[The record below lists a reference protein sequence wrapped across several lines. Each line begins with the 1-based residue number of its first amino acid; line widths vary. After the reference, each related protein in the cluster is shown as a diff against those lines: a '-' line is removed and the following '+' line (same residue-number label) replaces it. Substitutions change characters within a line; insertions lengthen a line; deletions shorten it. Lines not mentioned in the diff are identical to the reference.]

1 MTQNQK
7 KLISITLRRANQQEG
22 RRTQSLDEETKK
34 HLGQMAGETLAQFES
49 IAETA
54 KSKLHDEWTLG
65 SDALA
70 NVNTMTS
77 GAATQ
82 SLNQISQANR
92 ESYLVLR
99 AEPAIARVVVAD
111 EEGEEKTYYICR
123 ATPVSGFSNLA
134 SYRAPVGRLASLA
147 IGSEFRL
154 PNGVVVEVLEQA
166 KLRPNVFADRWDSRD
181 TVVEAEHF
189 GPITIESLRALLT
202 KAAGEDATEDILSQ
216 LLAEEATKANIIDG
230 VRRSVITKMGLR
242 DQPVLDQ
249 YQDEIFRLPLDKRL
263 LILGPPGT
271 GKTTTLIRRLG
282 QKLDT
287 AFLEDGEQ
295 LLVKT
300 IASAQGIAHPNSW
313 LMFTPTELLKQYLKE
328 AFAREGVPASDLRIR
343 TWQDYRRELARNAF
357 GVLRTASG
365 GGTFVLKDELT
376 SLSKV
381 ALERPI
387 QWFDDFDTWQRKA
400 YVQELHEAAD
410 MLCEATTFS
419 DVTSLGERLQNIM
432 SQATDGALAT
442 MFGSLAVE
450 VTKVQALVSKL
461 KDSSDTKIQAAL
473 NLQLNRNR
481 SFLDELARLIDS
493 LQQTQ
498 ANDVDD
504 QDDPDADEEE
514 ETTTHRTGRA
524 AALNA
529 YMQAVRAQARA
540 LASKRTISKASRIG
554 KIIEW
559 LGDRGLTESDRAEV
573 GASLL
578 VQTNARRFVNPVK
591 RYLDGIPKRYR
602 AFRRERQTENTWYRH
617 EGFEARDIH
626 PLELDIVLLAI
637 LRAAGDLISRPNV
650 QRDIDNPAWFA
661 LKPILRHYRNQILV
675 DEAAD
680 FSPIQL
686 ACMAALAHP
695 RLRSFFACG
704 DFNQR
709 LTIWGARSA
718 DDLKWIFTDFDI
730 KEITV
735 SYRQSKQLND
745 LARAMIRVVGGTEQN
760 ASLPAHMDSTGV
772 APALLEHAFQEETI
786 VGWLADRIRE
796 IECFVGQL
804 PSIAIFVNTEDDVAP
819 VAEALNTA
827 LAEHNIQ
834 VIACREGQ
842 AVGQESNVRVFDIQ
856 HIKGLEF
863 EAVFFVGIDQLATLH
878 PALFD
883 KYLYVGTTRAATYLG
898 VTCQGSLPPAIESLR
913 THFCQNWQQGD

>member
-1 MTQNQK
+1 M
-7 KLISITLRRANQQEG
+7 
-22 RRTQSLDEETKK
+22 TQSLNDESKRHIE
-34 HLGQMAGETLAQFES
+34 QVAGEALAQLES
-49 IAETA
+49 IANA
-54 KSKLHDEWTLG
+54 SKSKLLDGRTLG

-70 NVNTMTS
+70 SINTMTS
-77 GAATQ
+77 SSAIQ
-82 SLNQISQANR
+82 RLDQISQANR
-92 ESYLVLR
+92 ESYRLLV
-99 AEPAIARVVVAD
+99 AEPAIARVVVVD

-123 ATPVSGFSNLA
+123 TTPVSGIPNLA

-147 IGSEFRL
+147 IGAEFTL
-154 PNGVVVEVLEQA
+154 PNGTVVEVLERAQ
-166 KLRPNVFADRWDSRD
+166 LRPSALADGWDSHD

-189 GPITIESLRALLT
+189 GPLTIESLRALLT
-202 KAAGEDATEDILSQ
+202 EVAGEEVTEDILGQ
-216 LLAEEATKANIIDG
+216 LLAEETVKANIIDG

-287 AFLEDGEQ
+287 AYLEEDEQ
-295 LLVKT
+295 RLVET
-300 IASAQGIAHPNSW
+300 VALAQGVAHSNSW

-357 GVLRTASG
+357 GVLRTAYG
-365 GGTFVLKDELT
+365 GGTFVLKESLP
-376 SLSKV
+376 SLSEA
-381 ALERPI
+381 ALDRSI
-387 QWFDDFDTWQRKA
+387 QWFDDFDTWQRIA
-400 YVQELHEAAD
+400 YVQELHEAAALLHD
-410 MLCEATTFS
+410 AKS
-419 DVTSLGERLQNIM
+419 PDVKSLGARLKDI
-432 SQATDGALAT
+432 LARAGDRT
-442 MFGSLAVE
+442 LASTFGSLAAE
-450 VTKVQALVSKL
+450 LPKVQAIVTSLKEASDSKI
-461 KDSSDTKIQAAL
+461 KAAL

-481 SFLDELARLIDS
+481 AFLDELARVIDS
-493 LQQTQ
+493 LQQAVET
-498 ANDVDD
+498 DE
-504 QDDPDADEEE
+504 QDDFDADEEE
-514 ETTTHRTGRA
+514 DTTTSRTGRA

-529 YMQAVRAQARA
+529 YMQAVRAQARSA
-540 LASKRTISKASRIG
+540 ASKRMLNKTSRNG

-559 LGDRGLTESDRAEV
+559 LADRGLAEADRADV

-591 RYLDGIPKRYR
+591 RYLDGIPKHYR
-602 AFRRERQTENTWYRH
+602 AFRRERQQTGNWYCRD
-617 EGFEARDIH
+617 GFEARDIH

-637 LRAAGDLISRPNV
+637 LRAAGDLISLPSV
-650 QRDIDNPAWFA
+650 QRDIDSPAWSS
-661 LKPILRHYRNQILV
+661 LKPILGHYRNQVLV
-675 DEAAD
+675 DEATD

-686 ACMAALAHP
+686 ACMAAQAHP
-695 RLRSFFACG
+695 QLRSFFACG

-709 LTIWGARSA
+709 LTTWGARSD
-718 DDLKWIFTDFDI
+718 DDLKWVFADFDI
-730 KEITV
+730 REITV

-745 LARAMIRVVGGTEQN
+745 LARAMILTVAGTEQ
-760 ASLPAHMDSTGV
+760 SVHLPANMDSSGV
-772 APALLEHAFQEETI
+772 APVLLEHAGETA
-786 VGWLADRIRE
+786 VVVSWLADRIRE
-796 IECFVGQL
+796 IERFVGQL
-804 PSIAIFVNTEDDVAP
+804 PSTAIFVNTENDVAP
-819 VAEALNTA
+819 VAEALNAA

-863 EAVFFVGIDQLATLH
+863 EAVFFIGIDQLAELH

-898 VTCQGSLPPAIESLR
+898 VTCGGTLPTVIESLR
-913 THFCQNWQQGD
+913 VHFRQDWQ

>member
-1 MTQNQK
+1 M
-7 KLISITLRRANQQEG
+7 
-22 RRTQSLDEETKK
+22 TQSLNEESRKHIEQFADE
-34 HLGQMAGETLAQFES
+34 ALAQLES

-54 KSKLHDEWTLG
+54 KGKLYDGRTPG

-70 NVNTMTS
+70 NINTMTS
-77 GAATQ
+77 SSAIQRLDKIGQ
-82 SLNQISQANR
+82 ENR
-92 ESYLVLR
+92 ESYQVLV
-99 AEPAIARVVVAD
+99 AEPAIARVVVVD

-123 ATPVSGFSNLA
+123 TTPVSGFPNLA

-147 IGSEFRL
+147 IGTEFTL
-154 PNGVVVEVLEQA
+154 PNGTVVEVLERAQ
-166 KLRPNVFADRWDSRD
+166 LRPNALAGGWDSHD
-181 TVVEAEHF
+181 TVVEAENF
-189 GPITIESLRALLT
+189 GPFTIESLRALLT
-202 KAAGEDATEDILSQ
+202 EVAGEEVTEDILGQ
-216 LLAEEATKANIIDG
+216 LLAEESVKANIIDG

-242 DQPVLDQ
+242 DQPILDQ
-249 YQDEIFRLPLDKRL
+249 YQDEIFRRPIDNRL

-287 AFLEDGEQ
+287 AYLDEGEQ
-295 LLVKT
+295 RLVET
-300 IASAQGIAHPNSW
+300 IASAQGIAHANNW

-328 AFAREGVPASDLRIR
+328 AFAREGVPASDQRIR
-343 TWQDYRRELARNAF
+343 TWQDYRRELARNVF
-357 GVLRTASG
+357 GVLRRASG
-365 GGTFVLKDELT
+365 GGTFVLKDGLT
-376 SLSKV
+376 SMTDA

-387 QWFDDFDTWQRKA
+387 QWFGDFDEWQRKA
-400 YVQELHEAAD
+400 YVQELHEAATLLHD
-410 MLCEATTFS
+410 AKTP
-419 DVTSLGERLQNIM
+419 DVLSLGARLQDIL
-432 SQATDGALAT
+432 SRAADGALAA
-442 MFGSLAVE
+442 MFGSLSVE
-450 VTKVQALVSKL
+450 IAKVQALVSSL
-461 KDSSDTKIQAAL
+461 KEGSDAKIKAAL
-473 NLQLNRNR
+473 NLQLKRNR
-481 SFLDELARLIDS
+481 AFLDELARMIDS
-493 LQQTQ
+493 LQQGQ
-498 ANDVDD
+498 ATEEDD

-514 ETTTHRTGRA
+514 DITASRTGRT

-540 LASKRTISKASRIG
+540 AASKRTVSKTSRNG

-559 LGDRGLTESDRAEV
+559 LGDRSLTEADRVEV

-578 VQTNARRFVNPVK
+578 VQASARRFVNPVK
-591 RYLDGIPKRYR
+591 RYLEGIPKRYR
-602 AFRRERQTENTWYRH
+602 AFRRERQPANTWYRH
-617 EGFEARDIH
+617 EGYEARDIH

-637 LRAAGDLISRPNV
+637 LRAAGDLLSRPNV
-650 QRDIDNPAWFA
+650 QRDIDSPAWSS
-661 LKPILRHYRNQILV
+661 LQPILGHYCNQILV
-675 DEAAD
+675 DEATD

-686 ACMAALAHP
+686 ASMAALTHP

-709 LTIWGARSA
+709 LTTWGARSA
-718 DDLKWIFTDFDI
+718 DDLKWVFADFDI

-745 LARAMIRVVGGTEQN
+745 LARAMIRAVGGTEQN
-760 ASLPAHMDSTGV
+760 ASLPAHMDSMGV
-772 APALLEHAFQEETI
+772 APALLEHATNAETI

-796 IECFVGQL
+796 IERFVGQL
-804 PSIAIFVNTEDDVAP
+804 PSTAIFVNTEDDVAP

-863 EAVFFVGIDQLATLH
+863 EAVFFVSIDQLATLH

-898 VTCQGSLPPAIESLR
+898 VICQGSLPSAIESLR
-913 THFCQNWQQGD
+913 PHFCQDWQQGD

>member
-1 MTQNQK
+1 M
-7 KLISITLRRANQQEG
+7 
-22 RRTQSLDEETKK
+22 TQSLNDESRK
-34 HLGQMAGETLAQFES
+34 HIEQVAGEALAQLES

-54 KSKLHDEWTLG
+54 KSKLHDGRTLG

-70 NVNTMTS
+70 SINTMTS
-77 GAATQ
+77 SSAIQ
-82 SLNQISQANR
+82 RLDQISQANR
-92 ESYLVLR
+92 ESYQVLV

-123 ATPVSGFSNLA
+123 TTPVSGFPNLA

-147 IGSEFRL
+147 IGAEFTL
-154 PNGVVVEVLEQA
+154 PNGTVVEVLERAQ
-166 KLRPNVFADRWDSRD
+166 LRPNALADGWDSRD

-189 GPITIESLRALLT
+189 GPFTIESLRALLT
-202 KAAGEDATEDILSQ
+202 EVAGEEVTEDILGQ
-216 LLAEEATKANIIDG
+216 LLAEETVKANIIDG

-242 DQPVLDQ
+242 DQPILDQ

-287 AFLEDGEQ
+287 AFLEEGEQ
-295 LLVKT
+295 RLVET
-300 IASAQGIAHPNSW
+300 VASAQGIAHANSW

-365 GGTFVLKDELT
+365 GGTFVLKDGLA
-376 SLSKV
+376 SLSET

-387 QWFDDFDTWQRKA
+387 QWFDDFDAWQRKA
-400 YVQELHEAAD
+400 YVQELHDAATQLHEAKSPEV
-410 MLCEATTFS
+410 LN
-419 DVTSLGERLQNIM
+419 LGARLQDIL
-432 SQATDGALAT
+432 SRAADGALAA

-450 VTKVQALVSKL
+450 IAKVQALVSSL
-461 KDSSDTKIQAAL
+461 KEGSDGKIKAAL

-481 SFLDELARLIDS
+481 AFLDELARVIDS
-493 LQQTQ
+493 LQQAQ
-498 ANDVDD
+498 ATDADD

-514 ETTTHRTGRA
+514 DATAPRTGRA

-540 LASKRTISKASRIG
+540 AASKRAVSKASRNG
-554 KIIEW
+554 RIIEW
-559 LGDRGLTESDRAEV
+559 LGDRGLTEADRAEV

-578 VQTNARRFVNPVK
+578 VQASARRFVNPVK
-591 RYLDGIPKRYR
+591 RYR
-602 AFRRERQTENTWYRH
+602 AFRRERQPANTWYRH

-637 LRAAGDLISRPNV
+637 LRAASDLISRPNV
-650 QRDIDNPAWFA
+650 QRDIDSPAWSS
-661 LKPILRHYRNQILV
+661 LQPILGHYRNQILV
-675 DEAAD
+675 DEATD

-686 ACMAALAHP
+686 ASMAALAHP

-709 LTIWGARSA
+709 LTTWGARSA
-718 DDLKWIFTDFDI
+718 ADLQWVFADFDI

-745 LARAMIRVVGGTEQN
+745 LARAMIRAVGGTEQD
-760 ASLPAHMDSTGV
+760 ASLPAHMDSVGV
-772 APALLEHAFQEETI
+772 APALLEHVTNAEAI

-796 IECFVGQL
+796 IERFVGQL
-804 PSIAIFVNTEDDVAP
+804 PSTAIFVNTENDVAP
-819 VAEALNTA
+819 VADALNAA

-898 VTCQGSLPPAIESLR
+898 VTCQGTLPSAIESLR
-913 THFCQNWQQGD
+913 THFCQDWQQGD

>member
-1 MTQNQK
+1 MEVSKASRQHIEHLAEEALTQ
-7 KLISITLRRANQQEG
+7 
-22 RRTQSLDEETKK
+22 
-34 HLGQMAGETLAQFES
+34 LGS
-49 IAETA
+49 IAAAA
-54 KSKLHDEWTLG
+54 KSKLHDGRALG
-65 SDALA
+65 SDVMASI
-70 NVNTMTS
+70 NTMTS
-77 GAATQ
+77 TTPQ
-82 SLNQISQANR
+82 RLDQINQANR
-92 ESYLVLR
+92 DSYAVLER
-99 AEPAIARVVVAD
+99 EPAIARVVVAD
-111 EEGEEKTYYICR
+111 EEGEERTYYICR
-123 ATPVSGFSNLA
+123 TTPITGFPNLA
-134 SYRAPVGRLASLA
+134 SYRAPVGRLASLSVGA
-147 IGSEFRL
+147 EFTL
-154 PNGVVVEVLEQA
+154 PNGDTVEVLERAQ
-166 KLRPNVFADRWDSRD
+166 LRPSALADGWDSRN

-189 GPITIESLRALLT
+189 GPLTIESLRALLT
-202 KAAGEDATEDILSQ
+202 EVVGKEVTEDLLGQ
-216 LLAEEATKANIIDG
+216 LLAEETVKANIIDG

-287 AFLEDGEQ
+287 AFLEEGEQ
-295 LLVKT
+295 RLVEIVAT
-300 IASAQGIAHPNSW
+300 AQGTAHANSW

-365 GGTFVLKDELT
+365 GGTFVLKDSLP
-376 SLSKV
+376 SLSEE

-387 QWFDDFDTWQRKA
+387 RWFDDFNTWQRNA
-400 YVQELHEAAD
+400 YVQELHEAAS
-410 MLCEATTFS
+410 MLREAK
-419 DVTSLGERLQNIM
+419 VPEVRSLGERLHGILT
-432 SQATDGALAT
+432 QASDGASAST
-442 MFGSLAVE
+442 FGSLAAE
-450 VTKVQALVSKL
+450 IPKVQALVNSL
-461 KDSSDTKIQAAL
+461 KEASDGKIKAAL
-473 NLQLNRNR
+473 NLQLSRNR
-481 SFLDELARLIDS
+481 AFLDELAHFIDG
-493 LQQTQ
+493 LQQVQTTD
-498 ANDVDD
+498 ADE
-504 QDDPDADEEE
+504 QDDLDADEEE
-514 ETTTHRTGRA
+514 DSATPRTGRA

-540 LASKRTISKASRIG
+540 VASKRAVSKSSRNG
-554 KIIEW
+554 RIIEW
-559 LGDRGLTESDRAEV
+559 LADRGLTEADRVEV

-602 AFRRERQTENTWYRH
+602 AFRRERQQAENWYRN

-637 LRAAGDLISRPNV
+637 LRAAGDLISRPNIL
-650 QRDIDNPAWFA
+650 RDIDSPAWSA
-661 LKPILRHYRNQILV
+661 LQPILGHYRNQVLV
-675 DEAAD
+675 DEATD

-709 LTIWGARSA
+709 LTTWGARSA
-718 DDLKWIFTDFDI
+718 DEMKWVFADFDI

-745 LARAMIRVVGGTEQN
+745 LARAMIRAVGGTEQN
-760 ASLPAHMDSTGV
+760 ASLPAHVDSGGV
-772 APALLEHAFQEETI
+772 APALLEHATDTAI
-786 VGWLADRIRE
+786 VVSWLADRIRE
-796 IECFVGQL
+796 IERFVGQL
-804 PSIAIFVNTEDDVAP
+804 PSTAIFVNAEDDVAP
-819 VAEALNTA
+819 VAEALNAA
-827 LAEHNIQ
+827 LSEHNIQ

-863 EAVFFVGIDQLATLH
+863 EAVFFVGIDQLAALH

-898 VTCQGSLPPAIESLR
+898 VTCDGALPPAIESLR
-913 THFCQNWQQGD
+913 AHFGQDWQAPGSQQAGTEQ

>member
-1 MTQNQK
+1 M
-7 KLISITLRRANQQEG
+7 
-22 RRTQSLDEETKK
+22 TQSLNEESRKHIEQFADE
-34 HLGQMAGETLAQFES
+34 ALAQLES

-54 KSKLHDEWTLG
+54 KGKLYDGRTPG

-70 NVNTMTS
+70 NINTMTS
-77 GAATQ
+77 SSAIQRLDKIGQ
-82 SLNQISQANR
+82 ENR
-92 ESYLVLR
+92 ESYQVLV
-99 AEPAIARVVVAD
+99 AEPAIARVVVVD

-123 ATPVSGFSNLA
+123 TTPVSGFPNLA

-147 IGSEFRL
+147 IGTEFTL
-154 PNGVVVEVLEQA
+154 PNGTVVEVLERAQ
-166 KLRPNVFADRWDSRD
+166 LRPNALAGGWDSRD

-189 GPITIESLRALLT
+189 GPFTIESLRALLT
-202 KAAGEDATEDILSQ
+202 AVAGEEVTEDILGQ
-216 LLAEEATKANIIDG
+216 LLAEESVKANIIDG

-242 DQPVLDQ
+242 DQPILDQ
-249 YQDEIFRLPLDKRL
+249 YQDEIFRRPIDNRL

-287 AFLEDGEQ
+287 AYLDEGEQ
-295 LLVKT
+295 RLVET
-300 IASAQGIAHPNSW
+300 IASAQGIAHANNW

-328 AFAREGVPASDLRIR
+328 AFAREGVPASDQRIR
-343 TWQDYRRELARNAF
+343 TWQDYRRELARNVF
-357 GVLRTASG
+357 GVLRRASG
-365 GGTFVLKDELT
+365 SGTFVLKDGLT
-376 SLSKV
+376 SMTDA
-381 ALERPI
+381 ALESPI
-387 QWFDDFDTWQRKA
+387 QWFDDFDEWQRKA
-400 YVQELHEAAD
+400 YVQELHEAATLLHD
-410 MLCEATTFS
+410 AKTP
-419 DVTSLGERLQNIM
+419 DVLSLGARLQDIL
-432 SQATDGALAT
+432 SRAADGALAA
-442 MFGSLAVE
+442 MFGSLSVE
-450 VTKVQALVSKL
+450 IAKVQALVSSL
-461 KDSSDTKIQAAL
+461 KEGSDAKIKAAL
-473 NLQLNRNR
+473 NLQLKRNR
-481 SFLDELARLIDS
+481 AFLDELARMIDS
-493 LQQTQ
+493 LQQGQ
-498 ANDVDD
+498 ATEEDD

-514 ETTTHRTGRA
+514 DITASRTGRT

-540 LASKRTISKASRIG
+540 AASKRTVSKASRNG

-559 LGDRGLTESDRAEV
+559 LGERSLTEADRVEV

-578 VQTNARRFVNPVK
+578 VQASARRFVNPVK
-591 RYLDGIPKRYR
+591 RYLEGIPKRYR
-602 AFRRERQTENTWYRH
+602 AFRRERQPANTWYRH

-637 LRAAGDLISRPNV
+637 LRAAGDLLSRPNV
-650 QRDIDNPAWFA
+650 QRDIDSPAWSS
-661 LKPILRHYRNQILV
+661 LQPILGHYCNQILV
-675 DEAAD
+675 DEATD

-686 ACMAALAHP
+686 ASMAALTHP

-709 LTIWGARSA
+709 LTTWGARSA
-718 DDLKWIFTDFDI
+718 DDLKWVFADFDI

-745 LARAMIRVVGGTEQN
+745 LARAMIRAVGGTEQN
-760 ASLPAHMDSTGV
+760 ASLPAHMDSMGV
-772 APALLEHAFQEETI
+772 APALLEHATNAETI

-796 IECFVGQL
+796 IERFVGQL
-804 PSIAIFVNTEDDVAP
+804 PSTAIFVNTEDDVAP

-863 EAVFFVGIDQLATLH
+863 EAVFFVSIDQLATLH

-898 VTCQGSLPPAIESLR
+898 VTCQGSLPSAIESLR
-913 THFCQNWQQGD
+913 PHFCQNWQQGD

>member
-1 MTQNQK
+1 M
-7 KLISITLRRANQQEG
+7 R
-22 RRTQSLDEETKK
+22 QSLNDESRK
-34 HLGQMAGETLAQFES
+34 HIEQVAGEALAQLES

-54 KSKLHDEWTLG
+54 KSKLHDGRTLG

-70 NVNTMTS
+70 SINTMTS
-77 GAATQ
+77 SSAIQ
-82 SLNQISQANR
+82 RLDQISQANR
-92 ESYLVLR
+92 ESYQIL
-99 AEPAIARVVVAD
+99 ATEPAIARVVVAD

-123 ATPVSGFSNLA
+123 TTPVSGFPNLA

-147 IGSEFRL
+147 IGAEFTL
-154 PNGVVVEVLEQA
+154 PNGTVVEVLERAQ
-166 KLRPNVFADRWDSRD
+166 LRPNALADGWDSRD

-189 GPITIESLRALLT
+189 GPFTIESLRALLT
-202 KAAGEDATEDILSQ
+202 EVAGEEVTEDILGQ
-216 LLAEEATKANIIDG
+216 LLAEETVKANIIDG

-242 DQPVLDQ
+242 DQPILDQ

-287 AFLEDGEQ
+287 AFLEESEQ
-295 LLVKT
+295 RLVET
-300 IASAQGIAHPNSW
+300 VASAQGIAHANSW

-365 GGTFVLKDELT
+365 GGTFVLKDGLA
-376 SLSKV
+376 SLSEA
-381 ALERPI
+381 ALDRPI
-387 QWFDDFDTWQRKA
+387 QWFDDFDAWQRKA
-400 YVQELHEAAD
+400 YVQELHDAATLLHDAKNPEVLSIGARLQDILSRAAD
-410 MLCEATTFS
+410 GT
-419 DVTSLGERLQNIM
+419 
-432 SQATDGALAT
+432 LAS

-450 VTKVQALVSKL
+450 IAKVQTLVTSL
-461 KDSSDTKIQAAL
+461 KEGSDAKIKDAL

-481 SFLDELARLIDS
+481 AFLDELARVIDS
-493 LQQTQ
+493 LQQAQ
-498 ANDVDD
+498 ATDADD

-514 ETTTHRTGRA
+514 DATAPRTGRA
-524 AALNA
+524 AALNV

-540 LASKRTISKASRIG
+540 AASKRSVSKASRNG

-559 LGDRGLTESDRAEV
+559 LGGDRGLTEADRAEV

-578 VQTNARRFVNPVK
+578 VQASARRFVNPVK
-591 RYLDGIPKRYR
+591 RYLDSIPKRYR
-602 AFRRERQTENTWYRH
+602 AFRRERQPANTWYRH
-617 EGFEARDIH
+617 EGFEVRDIH

-637 LRAAGDLISRPNV
+637 LRAAGDFINRPNV
-650 QRDIDNPAWFA
+650 QRDINSPAWSS
-661 LKPILRHYRNQILV
+661 LQPILGHYRNQILV
-675 DEAAD
+675 DEATD

-686 ACMAALAHP
+686 ASMAALAHP

-709 LTIWGARSA
+709 LTTWGARSA
-718 DDLKWIFTDFDI
+718 DDLKCVFADFDI

-735 SYRQSKQLND
+735 SYRQSKHLND
-745 LARAMIRVVGGTEQN
+745 LARAMIRAVGGTEQN
-760 ASLPAHMDSTGV
+760 ATLPAHMDSVGV
-772 APALLEHAFQEETI
+772 APALLEHATNVETI

-796 IECFVGQL
+796 IERFVGQL
-804 PSIAIFVNTEDDVAP
+804 PSTAIFVNTEDDVAP
-819 VAEALNTA
+819 VADALNAA

-898 VTCQGSLPPAIESLR
+898 VTCQRTLPSAIESLR
-913 THFCQNWQQGD
+913 THFFPDWQ

>member
-1 MTQNQK
+1 MELTTESRQHVEQV
-7 KLISITLRRANQQEG
+7 
-22 RRTQSLDEETKK
+22 
-34 HLGQMAGETLAQFES
+34 AGEALTQLKS
-49 IAETA
+49 IAAVA
-54 KSKLHDEWTLG
+54 KSKLHDRRTLG
-65 SDALA
+65 SEALA
-70 NVNTMTS
+70 SINTMTS
-77 GAATQ
+77 SSAIQ
-82 SLNQISQANR
+82 KLDQISQANR
-92 ESYLVLR
+92 ESYQVLA
-99 AEPAIARVVVAD
+99 AEPAIARVVVVD
-111 EEGEEKTYYICR
+111 EEGEERTYYICR
-123 ATPVSGFSNLA
+123 TSPVSGFPNLA

-147 IGSEFRL
+147 IGAEFTL
-154 PNGVVVEVLEQA
+154 PNGAVVEVLERAQ
-166 KLRPNVFADRWDSRD
+166 LRPTALADGWDSRD

-189 GPITIESLRALLT
+189 GPLTIESLRALLT
-202 KAAGEDATEDILSQ
+202 EVAGEEVTEDLLGQ
-216 LLAEEATKANIIDG
+216 LLAEETVKANIIDG

-287 AFLEDGEQ
+287 AFLEEGEQ
-295 LLVKT
+295 RLVEMVGT
-300 IASAQGIAHPNSW
+300 AQGVAHANSW

-357 GVLRTASG
+357 GVLRTATG
-365 GGTFVLKDELT
+365 GGSFVLKDGLP
-376 SLSKV
+376 SLSAE
-381 ALERPI
+381 ALDRPI
-387 QWFDDFDTWQRKA
+387 HWFDDFNTWQRNA
-400 YVQELHEAAD
+400 YAQELHGAARMLREAK
-410 MLCEATTFS
+410 TTE
-419 DVTSLGERLQNIM
+419 VQGLGERLQNILVK
-432 SQATDGALAT
+432 AGDGALAST
-442 MFGSLAVE
+442 FGSLAVE
-450 VTKVQALVSKL
+450 LPKVQALVTSL
-461 KDSSDTKIQAAL
+461 KESSDNKIKAAL

-481 SFLDELARLIDS
+481 AFLDELARFIDG
-493 LQQTQ
+493 LQQAQTP
-498 ANDVDD
+498 DTDE
-504 QDDPDADEEE
+504 QDDLDADDDEDA
-514 ETTTHRTGRA
+514 TAPRTGRA

-540 LASKRTISKASRIG
+540 AASKRAVSKSSRNG

-559 LGDRGLTESDRAEV
+559 LADCGLAEADRAEV

-591 RYLDGIPKRYR
+591 RYLEGIPKRYR
-602 AFRRERQTENTWYRH
+602 AFRRECQQSGNWYQS
-617 EGFEARDIH
+617 EGFEGRDIH

-637 LRAAGDLISRPNV
+637 LRAAGDLTSRPNI
-650 QRDIDNPAWFA
+650 QRDIDSPAWSS
-661 LKPILRHYRNQILV
+661 LQPILGHYRNQVLV
-675 DEAAD
+675 DEATD

-709 LTIWGARSA
+709 LTPWGARSA
-718 DDLKWIFTDFDI
+718 DDLKWVFADFDI

-735 SYRQSKQLND
+735 SYRQSRQLND
-745 LARAMIRVVGGTEQN
+745 LARAMIRAVGGTEQN
-760 ASLPAHMDSTGV
+760 ASLPAHMNSVGV
-772 APALLEHAFQEETI
+772 SPALLEHAAEAPI
-786 VGWLADRIRE
+786 VVSWLADRIRE
-796 IECFVGQL
+796 IERFVGQL
-804 PSIAIFVNTEDDVAP
+804 PSTAIFVNAEDDVAP
-819 VAEALNTA
+819 VAEALNAA

-863 EAVFFVGIDQLATLH
+863 EAVFFVGIDQLAALH

-898 VTCQGSLPPAIESLR
+898 VTCEGALPTAIESLR
-913 THFCQNWQQGD
+913 THFGQDWQAPGSQQAVTEQ

>member
-1 MTQNQK
+1 M
-7 KLISITLRRANQQEG
+7 
-22 RRTQSLDEETKK
+22 TQSLNEESRK
-34 HLGQMAGETLAQFES
+34 HIEQVAGEALAQLEG
-49 IAETA
+49 IAKTA
-54 KSKLHDEWTLG
+54 KSKLHDGRTLG

-70 NVNTMTS
+70 SINTMTS
-77 GAATQ
+77 SSTIQ
-82 SLNQISQANR
+82 RLDQISQANR
-92 ESYLVLR
+92 ESYQVL
-99 AEPAIARVVVAD
+99 ATEPAIARVVVAD

-123 ATPVSGFSNLA
+123 TTPVSGFPNLA

-147 IGSEFRL
+147 IGAEFTL
-154 PNGVVVEVLEQA
+154 PNGTVVEVLERAQ
-166 KLRPNVFADRWDSRD
+166 LRPNALADGWDSRY

-189 GPITIESLRALLT
+189 GPFTIESLRALLT
-202 KAAGEDATEDILSQ
+202 EAAGEEVTEDILGQ
-216 LLAEEATKANIIDG
+216 LLAEETVKANIIDG

-242 DQPVLDQ
+242 DQPILDQ

-287 AFLEDGEQ
+287 TFLEEGEQ
-295 LLVKT
+295 RLVET
-300 IASAQGIAHPNSW
+300 VATAQGIAHAHSW

-357 GVLRTASG
+357 GILRTASG
-365 GGTFVLKDELT
+365 GGTFVLKDGLA
-376 SLSKV
+376 SLSEA

-387 QWFDDFDTWQRKA
+387 QWFDDFDAWQRKA
-400 YVQELHEAAD
+400 YVQELHDAATQLHEAKTPDVLSLGARLQDILSRAAD
-410 MLCEATTFS
+410 GT
-419 DVTSLGERLQNIM
+419 
-432 SQATDGALAT
+432 LAA

-450 VTKVQALVSKL
+450 IAKVQALVSSL
-461 KDSSDTKIQAAL
+461 KEGSDGKIKAAL

-481 SFLDELARLIDS
+481 AFLDELARVIDS
-493 LQQTQ
+493 LQQAQ
-498 ANDVDD
+498 ATDADD
-504 QDDPDADEEE
+504 QDDPDADEEDA
-514 ETTTHRTGRA
+514 TAPRTGRA

-540 LASKRTISKASRIG
+540 AASKRSVSKASRNG

-559 LGDRGLTESDRAEV
+559 LGDCGLTEAERPEV

-578 VQTNARRFVNPVK
+578 VQASARRFVNPVK

-602 AFRRERQTENTWYRH
+602 AFRRERQSVNTWYQH
-617 EGFEARDIH
+617 EGFEARDIN

-637 LRAAGDLISRPNV
+637 LRAASDLISRPNV
-650 QRDIDNPAWFA
+650 LRDIDSPGWSS
-661 LKPILRHYRNQILV
+661 LQPILGHYRHQILV
-675 DEAAD
+675 DEATD

-686 ACMAALAHP
+686 ASMAALAHP

-709 LTIWGARSA
+709 LTTWGARSA
-718 DDLKWIFTDFDI
+718 DDLKWVFSDFDI

-745 LARAMIRVVGGTEQN
+745 LARAMIRAVGGTEQN
-760 ASLPAHMDSTGV
+760 ASLPAHMDSVGV
-772 APALLEHAFQEETI
+772 APALLEHATSTEAT
-786 VGWLADRIRE
+786 VAWLADRIRE
-796 IECFVGQL
+796 IERFVGQL
-804 PSIAIFVNTEDDVAP
+804 PSTAIFVNAEDDVAP

-856 HIKGLEF
+856 YIKGLEF
-863 EAVFFVGIDQLATLH
+863 EAVFFVSIDQLATLH

-883 KYLYVGTTRAATYLG
+883 KYLYVGSTRAATYLG
-898 VTCQGSLPPAIESLR
+898 VTCQGTLPSAIESLR
-913 THFCQNWQQGD
+913 PQFCHDWQQRD

>member
-1 MTQNQK
+1 MELTTESRQR
-7 KLISITLRRANQQEG
+7 IE
-22 RRTQSLDEETKK
+22 
-34 HLGQMAGETLAQFES
+34 HVAGEALTRLES
-49 IAETA
+49 IATAA
-54 KSKLHDEWTLG
+54 KSKLHDGRMLG

-70 NVNTMTS
+70 SINTMTS
-77 GAATQ
+77 SSAIQ
-82 SLNQISQANR
+82 RLDQISQANR
-92 ESYLVLR
+92 ESYQVLA
-99 AEPAIARVVVAD
+99 AEPAIARVVVVD
-111 EEGEEKTYYICR
+111 EEGEERIYYICR
-123 ATPVSGFSNLA
+123 TSPVSGFPNLA

-147 IGSEFRL
+147 IGAEFTL
-154 PNGVVVEVLEQA
+154 PNGTVVEVLERAQ
-166 KLRPNVFADRWDSRD
+166 LRPAALADGWDSRD

-189 GPITIESLRALLT
+189 GPLTIESLWALLT
-202 KAAGEDATEDILSQ
+202 EIASEEVTEDLLGQ
-216 LLAEEATKANIIDG
+216 LLAEETVKANIIDG

-287 AFLEDGEQ
+287 AFLEEGEQ
-295 LLVKT
+295 HLVEMVG
-300 IASAQGIAHPNSW
+300 AAQGVAHANSW

-365 GGTFVLKDELT
+365 SGTFVLKDGLP
-376 SLSKV
+376 SLSAE
-381 ALERPI
+381 ALDRPI
-387 QWFDDFDTWQRKA
+387 QWFDDFDTWQRNT
-400 YVQELHEAAD
+400 YVKELHEAAA
-410 MLCEATTFS
+410 LLREARAPEVQS
-419 DVTSLGERLQNIM
+419 QGARLQDILARAAD
-432 SQATDGALAT
+432 SALAST
-442 MFGSLAVE
+442 FGSLAAE
-450 VTKVQALVSKL
+450 LPKVQVLVITL
-461 KDSSDTKIQAAL
+461 KEASDGKIKAAL

-481 SFLDELARLIDS
+481 AFLDELARFIDG
-493 LQQTQ
+493 LQQAQIT
-498 ANDVDD
+498 DTDE
-504 QDDPDADEEE
+504 QDELDADEEDDA
-514 ETTTHRTGRA
+514 TAPRTGRA

-540 LASKRTISKASRIG
+540 AASKRTLSKTSRNG

-559 LGDRGLTESDRAEV
+559 LGDRALTEAERAGV

-578 VQTNARRFVNPVK
+578 VQTSARRFVNPVK
-591 RYLDGIPKRYR
+591 RYLDGSPKRYR
-602 AFRRERQTENTWYRH
+602 AFRRERQQTGSWYRN
-617 EGFEARDIH
+617 EGFEPRDIH

-637 LRAAGDLISRPNV
+637 LRAAGDLISKPNI
-650 QRDIDNPAWFA
+650 QRDIDSSAWSS
-661 LKPILRHYRNQILV
+661 LQPILGYYRNQILV
-675 DEAAD
+675 DEATD

-709 LTIWGARSA
+709 LTTWGARSA
-718 DDLKWIFTDFDI
+718 DDLKWVFADFDI

-745 LARAMIRVVGGTEQN
+745 LARAMIRAVGGTEQN
-760 ASLPAHMDSTGV
+760 VSLPAHVDSAGV
-772 APALLEHAFQEETI
+772 APALLEHAADLP
-786 VGWLADRIRE
+786 VVVNWLADRIRE
-796 IECFVGQL
+796 IERFVGQL
-804 PSIAIFVNTEDDVAP
+804 PSTAIFVNTENEVAP
-819 VAEALNTA
+819 VAEALNAA

-863 EAVFFVGIDQLATLH
+863 EAVFFIGIDQLAALH

-898 VTCQGSLPPAIESLR
+898 LTCEGALPPAIEGLRSLFGR
-913 THFCQNWQQGD
+913 HWQAPGADHAGTDQ

>member
-1 MTQNQK
+1 MELTTESRQH
-7 KLISITLRRANQQEG
+7 IE
-22 RRTQSLDEETKK
+22 
-34 HLGQMAGETLAQFES
+34 HVAGEALTQIDS
-49 IAETA
+49 IAAAA
-54 KSKLHDEWTLG
+54 KSKLHDGRTLS

-70 NVNTMTS
+70 SINTMTS
-77 GAATQ
+77 SSAIQ
-82 SLNQISQANR
+82 KLDQISQANR
-92 ESYLVLR
+92 ESYQVLA
-99 AEPAIARVVVAD
+99 AEPAIARVVVVD
-111 EEGEEKTYYICR
+111 EEGEERTYYICR
-123 ATPVSGFSNLA
+123 TTPVSGFPNLA

-147 IGSEFRL
+147 IGAEFTL
-154 PNGVVVEVLEQA
+154 PNGTVVEVLERAQ
-166 KLRPNVFADRWDSRD
+166 LRPAAMADGWDSRD

-189 GPITIESLRALLT
+189 GPLTIESLRALLT
-202 KAAGEDATEDILSQ
+202 EVAGAEVTEDILGQ
-216 LLAEEATKANIIDG
+216 LLAEETVTANIVDG

-287 AFLEDGEQ
+287 AFLEESEQ
-295 LLVKT
+295 RLVET
-300 IASAQGIAHPNSW
+300 VSEAQGIAHVNSW

-365 GGTFVLKDELT
+365 GGTFVLKDSLP
-376 SLSKV
+376 SLSEA
-381 ALERPI
+381 ALDRPI
-387 QWFDDFDTWQRKA
+387 QWFDDFDAWQRNA
-400 YVQELHEAAD
+400 YVQELHEAAALLHD
-410 MLCEATTFS
+410 AKSPE
-419 DVTSLGERLQNIM
+419 VESLGARLQDILVR
-432 SQATDGALAT
+432 AGDGALAAT
-442 MFGSLAVE
+442 FGSLAAE
-450 VTKVQALVSKL
+450 LPKVQALVASL
-461 KDSSDTKIQAAL
+461 KDASDGKIKAAL
-473 NLQLNRNR
+473 NLQLNRNLAL
-481 SFLDELARLIDS
+481 LDELARFIDG
-493 LQQTQ
+493 LQQAQTTD
-498 ANDVDD
+498 ADE
-504 QDDPDADEEE
+504 QDELDADEEE
-514 ETTTHRTGRA
+514 DTTAPRTGRA
-524 AALNA
+524 AALTA
-529 YMQAVRAQARA
+529 YMQAVRAQARSA
-540 LASKRTISKASRIG
+540 ASKRAVSKTSRNG

-559 LGDRGLTESDRAEV
+559 LADRGLTETDRAEV

-602 AFRRERQTENTWYRH
+602 AFRRERQQAGSWYRN

-650 QRDIDNPAWFA
+650 QRDIDSPAWSA
-661 LKPILRHYRNQILV
+661 LQPILGHYRNQVLV
-675 DEAAD
+675 DEATD

-709 LTIWGARSA
+709 LTTWGARSA
-718 DDLKWIFTDFDI
+718 DEMKWVFADFDI

-745 LARAMIRVVGGTEQN
+745 LARAMIRAVGGTEQN
-760 ASLPAHMDSTGV
+760 VSLPAHVDSGGV
-772 APALLEHAFQEETI
+772 APALLEHATDTAI
-786 VGWLADRIRE
+786 VVSWLADRIRE
-796 IECFVGQL
+796 IERFVGQL
-804 PSIAIFVNTEDDVAP
+804 PSTAIFVNAEDDVAP
-819 VAEALNTA
+819 VAEALNEA
-827 LAEHNIQ
+827 LSEHNIQ

-863 EAVFFVGIDQLATLH
+863 EAVFFVGIDQLAALH

-898 VTCQGSLPPAIESLR
+898 VTCDGALPPAIESLR
-913 THFCQNWQQGD
+913 AHFGQDWQAPGSLQAGTEQ

>member
-1 MTQNQK
+1 
-7 KLISITLRRANQQEG
+7 L
-22 RRTQSLDEETKK
+22 
-34 HLGQMAGETLAQFES
+34 LA
-49 IAETA
+49 
-54 KSKLHDEWTLG
+54 DG
-65 SDALA
+65 
-70 NVNTMTS
+70 
-77 GAATQ
+77 
-82 SLNQISQANR
+82 
-92 ESYLVLR
+92 
-99 AEPAIARVVVAD
+99 
-111 EEGEEKTYYICR
+111 
-123 ATPVSGFSNLA
+123 
-134 SYRAPVGRLASLA
+134 
-147 IGSEFRL
+147 
-154 PNGVVVEVLEQA
+154 
-166 KLRPNVFADRWDSRD
+166 WDSRD
-181 TVVEAEHF
+181 TVIEAENF
-189 GPITIESLRALLT
+189 GPFTIESLRALLT
-202 KAAGEDATEDILSQ
+202 QVVGEDVTEDILGQ
-216 LLAEEATKANIIDG
+216 LLAEENVKANIIDG

-242 DQPVLDQ
+242 DQPILDQ

-287 AFLEDGEQ
+287 AFLEEGEQ
-295 LLVKT
+295 RLVET
-300 IASAQGIAHPNSW
+300 VASVQGIAHANSW

-365 GGTFVLKDELT
+365 GGTFVLKDGLA
-376 SLSKV
+376 SLSET

-387 QWFDDFDTWQRKA
+387 QWFDDFDAWQRKA
-400 YVQELHEAAD
+400 YVQELHDAATQLHEAKSPEV
-410 MLCEATTFS
+410 LN
-419 DVTSLGERLQNIM
+419 LGARLQDIL
-432 SQATDGALAT
+432 SRAVDGALAA
-442 MFGSLAVE
+442 MFSSLAVE
-450 VTKVQALVSKL
+450 IAKVQALVSSL
-461 KDSSDTKIQAAL
+461 KEGSDGKIKAAL

-481 SFLDELARLIDS
+481 AFLDELARVIDS
-493 LQQTQ
+493 LQQAQ
-498 ANDVDD
+498 ATDTDD

-514 ETTTHRTGRA
+514 DATAPRTGRA

-540 LASKRTISKASRIG
+540 AASKRTVSKASRNG

-559 LGDRGLTESDRAEV
+559 LGDRGLTEADRAEV

-578 VQTNARRFVNPVK
+578 VQASARRFVNPVK

-602 AFRRERQTENTWYRH
+602 AFRRERQPASTWYRH

-650 QRDIDNPAWFA
+650 QRDIDSPAWSS
-661 LKPILRHYRNQILV
+661 LQTILGHYRNQILV
-675 DEAAD
+675 DEATD

-686 ACMAALAHP
+686 ASMAALAHP

-709 LTIWGARSA
+709 LTTWGARSA
-718 DDLKWIFTDFDI
+718 DDLKWVFADFDI

-745 LARAMIRVVGGTEQN
+745 LARAMIRAVGGTEQD
-760 ASLPAHMDSTGV
+760 ASLPAHMDSVGV
-772 APALLEHAFQEETI
+772 APALLEHATNAESI
-786 VGWLADRIRE
+786 VSWLADRIRE
-796 IECFVGQL
+796 IERFVGQL
-804 PSIAIFVNTEDDVAP
+804 PSTAIFVNTEDDVAP
-819 VAEALNTA
+819 VANALNVA

-898 VTCQGSLPPAIESLR
+898 VTCQGTLPSAIESLR
-913 THFCQNWQQGD
+913 THFCQDWQQDD

>member
-1 MTQNQK
+1 MEVAKESRQHIEHLAEEALTQ
-7 KLISITLRRANQQEG
+7 
-22 RRTQSLDEETKK
+22 
-34 HLGQMAGETLAQFES
+34 LGS
-49 IAETA
+49 IAAAA
-54 KSKLHDEWTLG
+54 KSKLHDGRALG
-65 SDALA
+65 SDVMASI
-70 NVNTMTS
+70 NTMTS
-77 GAATQ
+77 GATVQ
-82 SLNQISQANR
+82 RLDQINQANR
-92 ESYLVLR
+92 DSYAVLEK
-99 AEPAIARVVVAD
+99 EPAIARVVVAD
-111 EEGEEKTYYICR
+111 EEGEERTYYICR
-123 ATPVSGFSNLA
+123 TTPITGFPNLA
-134 SYRAPVGRLASLA
+134 SYRAPVGRLASLSV
-147 IGSEFRL
+147 GTEFTL
-154 PNGVVVEVLEQA
+154 PNGDTVEVLERAQ
-166 KLRPNVFADRWDSRD
+166 LRPSALADGWDSRN

-189 GPITIESLRALLT
+189 GPLTIESLRALLT
-202 KAAGEDATEDILSQ
+202 EVVGEEVTEDLLGQ
-216 LLAEEATKANIIDG
+216 LLAEETVKANIIDG
-230 VRRSVITKMGLR
+230 VRRNVITKMGLR

-282 QKLDT
+282 QKLDI
-287 AFLEDGEQ
+287 AFLEEGEQ
-295 LLVKT
+295 RLVEMVAT
-300 IASAQGIAHPNSW
+300 AQGTVHANSW

-328 AFAREGVPASDLRIR
+328 AFAREDVPASDQRIK

-365 GGTFVLKDELT
+365 GGSYVLKDGLP
-376 SLSKV
+376 SLSEE

-387 QWFDDFDTWQRKA
+387 QWFDDFNTWQRNA
-400 YVQELHEAAD
+400 YVQELHEAAS
-410 MLCEATTFS
+410 MLREAKAPE
-419 DVTSLGERLQNIM
+419 VQSLGERLHGILT
-432 SQATDGALAT
+432 QASDGASAST
-442 MFGSLAVE
+442 FGSLAAE
-450 VTKVQALVSKL
+450 IPKVQALVNSL
-461 KDSSDTKIQAAL
+461 KEASDGKIKAAL

-481 SFLDELARLIDS
+481 AFLDELARFIDG
-493 LQQTQ
+493 LQQVQTTD
-498 ANDVDD
+498 ADE
-504 QDDPDADEEE
+504 QDDLDADEEE
-514 ETTTHRTGRA
+514 DSTTPRTGRA

-540 LASKRTISKASRIG
+540 AASKRAVSKTSRNG

-559 LGDRGLTESDRAEV
+559 LADRGLTETDRGGV

-578 VQTNARRFVNPVK
+578 VQTSARRFVNPVK

-602 AFRRERQTENTWYRH
+602 AFRRERQQTGNWYRK
-617 EGFEARDIH
+617 EGFDARDIH

-650 QRDIDNPAWFA
+650 QRDIDSPAWSA
-661 LKPILRHYRNQILV
+661 LQPILGHYRNQVLV
-675 DEAAD
+675 DEATD

-709 LTIWGARSA
+709 LTTWGARSA
-718 DDLKWIFTDFDI
+718 DEMKWVFADFDI

-745 LARAMIRVVGGTEQN
+745 LARAMIRAVGGTEQN
-760 ASLPAHMDSTGV
+760 ASLPAHVDSGGV
-772 APALLEHAFQEETI
+772 APALLEHATDTAI
-786 VGWLADRIRE
+786 VVSWLADRIRE
-796 IECFVGQL
+796 IERFVGQL
-804 PSIAIFVNTEDDVAP
+804 PSTAIFVNAEDDVAP
-819 VAEALNTA
+819 VAEALNAA
-827 LAEHNIQ
+827 LSEHNIQ

-863 EAVFFVGIDQLATLH
+863 EAVFFVGIDQLAALH

-898 VTCQGSLPPAIESLR
+898 VTCDGVLPPAIESLR
-913 THFCQNWQQGD
+913 AHFGQDWQAPGSQQAGTEQ

>member
-1 MTQNQK
+1 M
-7 KLISITLRRANQQEG
+7 
-22 RRTQSLDEETKK
+22 TQSLNDESKRHIE
-34 HLGQMAGETLAQFES
+34 QVAGEALAQLES
-49 IAETA
+49 IAEA
-54 KSKLHDEWTLG
+54 SKSKLLDGRTLG

-70 NVNTMTS
+70 SINTMTS
-77 GAATQ
+77 SSAIQ
-82 SLNQISQANR
+82 RLDQISQANR
-92 ESYLVLR
+92 ESYRVLV
-99 AEPAIARVVVAD
+99 AEPAIARVVVVD

-123 ATPVSGFSNLA
+123 TTPVSGFPNLA

-147 IGSEFRL
+147 IGAEFTL
-154 PNGVVVEVLEQA
+154 PNGTVVEVLERAQ
-166 KLRPNVFADRWDSRD
+166 LRPSALADGWDSRD

-189 GPITIESLRALLT
+189 GPLTIESLRALLT
-202 KAAGEDATEDILSQ
+202 EVAGEEVTEDILGQ
-216 LLAEEATKANIIDG
+216 LLAEETVKANIIDG

-295 LLVKT
+295 RLAETV
-300 IASAQGIAHPNSW
+300 AAAQGVAHSNSW

-365 GGTFVLKDELT
+365 GGTFVLKESLP
-376 SLSKV
+376 SLSEA
-381 ALERPI
+381 ALDRPI
-387 QWFDDFDTWQRKA
+387 QWFDDFDAWQRSA
-400 YVQELHEAAD
+400 YVQELHEAAALLHD
-410 MLCEATTFS
+410 AKTPDVKSLGARLQDILARAGYSTLATT
-419 DVTSLGERLQNIM
+419 
-432 SQATDGALAT
+432 
-442 MFGSLAVE
+442 FGSLAAE
-450 VTKVQALVSKL
+450 LPKVQALVTSL
-461 KDSSDTKIQAAL
+461 KEASDGKIKAAL

-481 SFLDELARLIDS
+481 AFLDELARVIDS
-493 LQQTQ
+493 LQQAQ
-498 ANDVDD
+498 ATETDE
-504 QDDPDADEEE
+504 QDDFDADEEE
-514 ETTTHRTGRA
+514 DTTTSRTGRA

-529 YMQAVRAQARA
+529 YMQAVRAQARSA
-540 LASKRTISKASRIG
+540 ASKRMLNKTSRNG

-559 LGDRGLTESDRAEV
+559 LADRGLAETDRADV

-578 VQTNARRFVNPVK
+578 VQTNARRFVSPVK
-591 RYLDGIPKRYR
+591 RYLDGIPKHYR
-602 AFRRERQTENTWYRH
+602 AFRRERQETGNWYRS

-637 LRAAGDLISRPNV
+637 LRAAGDLISRPSV
-650 QRDIDNPAWFA
+650 LRDIDSPAWSS
-661 LKPILRHYRNQILV
+661 LQPILGHYRNQVLV
-675 DEAAD
+675 DEATD

-695 RLRSFFACG
+695 QLRSFFACG

-709 LTIWGARSA
+709 LTTWGARSA
-718 DDLKWIFTDFDI
+718 DDLKWVFADFVI

-745 LARAMIRVVGGTEQN
+745 LARAMIHAVAGTEQN
-760 ASLPAHMDSTGV
+760 VSLPANMDSSGV
-772 APALLEHAFQEETI
+772 APVLLEHAGETVVV

-796 IECFVGQL
+796 IERFVGQL
-804 PSIAIFVNTEDDVAP
+804 PSTAIFVNTENDVAP
-819 VAEALNTA
+819 VAEALNAA

-863 EAVFFVGIDQLATLH
+863 EAVFFIGVDQLAELH

-898 VTCQGSLPPAIESLR
+898 VTCDGILPSTIESLR
-913 THFCQNWQQGD
+913 VHFCQDWQ

>member
-1 MTQNQK
+1 M
-7 KLISITLRRANQQEG
+7 
-22 RRTQSLDEETKK
+22 TQSLNDESRK
-34 HLGQMAGETLAQFES
+34 HIEQVAGEALAQLES

-54 KSKLHDEWTLG
+54 KSKLHDGRTRG

-70 NVNTMTS
+70 SINTMTS
-77 GAATQ
+77 SSAIQ
-82 SLNQISQANR
+82 RLDQISQANR
-92 ESYLVLR
+92 ESYQVLV
-99 AEPAIARVVVAD
+99 AEPAIARVVVVD

-123 ATPVSGFSNLA
+123 TTPVSGFPNLA

-147 IGSEFRL
+147 IGAEFTL
-154 PNGVVVEVLEQA
+154 PNGTVVEVLERAQ
-166 KLRPNVFADRWDSRD
+166 LRPNALADGWDSRD

-189 GPITIESLRALLT
+189 GPFTIESLRALLT
-202 KAAGEDATEDILSQ
+202 EVAGEEVTEDILGQ
-216 LLAEEATKANIIDG
+216 LLAEETVKANIIDG

-242 DQPVLDQ
+242 DQPILDQ

-287 AFLEDGEQ
+287 AFLEEGEQ
-295 LLVKT
+295 RLVET
-300 IASAQGIAHPNSW
+300 VASAQGIAHANSW

-365 GGTFVLKDELT
+365 GGTFVLKDGLA
-376 SLSKV
+376 SLSET

-387 QWFDDFDTWQRKA
+387 QWFDDFDAWQRKA
-400 YVQELHEAAD
+400 YVQELHDAATQLHEAKTPEV
-410 MLCEATTFS
+410 L
-419 DVTSLGERLQNIM
+419 SLGARLQDIL
-432 SQATDGALAT
+432 SRAADGALAA

-450 VTKVQALVSKL
+450 IAKVQALVSSL
-461 KDSSDTKIQAAL
+461 KEGSDGKIKAAL

-481 SFLDELARLIDS
+481 AFLDELARVIDS
-493 LQQTQ
+493 LQQAQ
-498 ANDVDD
+498 ATDADD

-514 ETTTHRTGRA
+514 DATAPRTGRA

-540 LASKRTISKASRIG
+540 AAYKRAVSKASRNG

-559 LGDRGLTESDRAEV
+559 LGERGLTEADRAEV

-578 VQTNARRFVNPVK
+578 VQASARRFVNPVK

-602 AFRRERQTENTWYRH
+602 AFRRERQPANTWYRH

-650 QRDIDNPAWFA
+650 LRDIDSPAWSS
-661 LKPILRHYRNQILV
+661 LQPILGHYRNQILV
-675 DEAAD
+675 DEATD

-686 ACMAALAHP
+686 ASMAALAHP

-709 LTIWGARSA
+709 LTTWGARSA
-718 DDLKWIFTDFDI
+718 DDLKWVFADFDI

-745 LARAMIRVVGGTEQN
+745 LARAMIRAVGGTEQD
-760 ASLPAHMDSTGV
+760 ASLPAHMDSVGV
-772 APALLEHAFQEETI
+772 APALLEHATNAEAI

-796 IECFVGQL
+796 IERFVGQL
-804 PSIAIFVNTEDDVAP
+804 PSTAIFVNTEDDVAP
-819 VAEALNTA
+819 VADALNAA

-898 VTCQGSLPPAIESLR
+898 VTCQGTLPSAIESLR
-913 THFCQNWQQGD
+913 THFCQDWQQGD

>member
-1 MTQNQK
+1 MELTTESRQHIEQV
-7 KLISITLRRANQQEG
+7 
-22 RRTQSLDEETKK
+22 
-34 HLGQMAGETLAQFES
+34 AGEALTQLDS
-49 IAETA
+49 IATA
-54 KSKLHDEWTLG
+54 AKRNLHDGRMLG

-70 NVNTMTS
+70 SVNTMTS
-77 GAATQ
+77 SSAIQ
-82 SLNQISQANR
+82 KLDQISQANR
-92 ESYLVLR
+92 ESYQVLA
-99 AEPAIARVVVAD
+99 AEPAIARVVVVD
-111 EEGEEKTYYICR
+111 EEGEERTYYICR
-123 ATPVSGFSNLA
+123 TTPVSGFQNLA

-147 IGSEFRL
+147 IGADFTL
-154 PNGVVVEVLEQA
+154 PNGTIVEVLERAQ
-166 KLRPNVFADRWDSRD
+166 LRPAALADGWDSRD

-189 GPITIESLRALLT
+189 GPLTIESLRALLT
-202 KAAGEDATEDILSQ
+202 EVAGEEVTEDLLGQ
-216 LLAEEATKANIIDG
+216 LLAEETVKANIIDG

-287 AFLEDGEQ
+287 AFLEEGEHR
-295 LLVKT
+295 LVEMVAT
-300 IASAQGIAHPNSW
+300 VQGVPHANSW

-343 TWQDYRRELARNAF
+343 TWQDFRRELARNAF

-365 GGTFVLKDELT
+365 GGTFVLKDGMP
-376 SLSKV
+376 SLSAE
-381 ALERPI
+381 ALDGPI
-387 QWFDDFDTWQRKA
+387 QWFDDFNTWQRNA

-410 MLCEATTFS
+410 MLREAKAPE
-419 DVTSLGERLQNIM
+419 VQSLGERLR
-432 SQATDGALAT
+432 SSLTQAGDGTLAST
-442 MFGSLAVE
+442 FGSLAAE
-450 VTKVQALVSKL
+450 LPKVQALVASL
-461 KDSSDTKIQAAL
+461 KEASDGKIKAAL

-481 SFLDELARLIDS
+481 AFLDELARFIDG
-493 LQQTQ
+493 LQQAQ
-498 ANDVDD
+498 IA
-504 QDDPDADEEE
+504 DADEQDELEADDEE
-514 ETTTHRTGRA
+514 DTTTPRTGRA

-540 LASKRTISKASRIG
+540 AASKRAVSKSSRNG

-559 LGDRGLTESDRAEV
+559 LADRGLTEADRAEV

-578 VQTNARRFVNPVK
+578 VQTNARRFVNSVK

-602 AFRRERQTENTWYRH
+602 AFRRERQQAGNWYRN

-650 QRDIDNPAWFA
+650 LRDINSPAWSA
-661 LKPILRHYRNQILV
+661 LQPILGHYRNQVLV
-675 DEAAD
+675 DEATD

-686 ACMAALAHP
+686 ACMAALTHP

-709 LTIWGARSA
+709 LTTWGARSA
-718 DDLKWIFTDFDI
+718 DEMKWVFADFDI
-730 KEITV
+730 KEISV
-735 SYRQSKQLND
+735 SYRQSKQLNE
-745 LARAMIRVVGGTEQN
+745 LARAMIRAVGGTEQN
-760 ASLPAHMDSTGV
+760 VSLPAHMDSGGV
-772 APALLEHAFQEETI
+772 APALLEHATDTAI
-786 VGWLADRIRE
+786 VVSWLADRIRE
-796 IECFVGQL
+796 IERFVGQL
-804 PSIAIFVNTEDDVAP
+804 PSTAIFVNAEDDVAP
-819 VAEALNTA
+819 VAEALNEA
-827 LAEHNIQ
+827 LSEHNIQ

-842 AVGQESNVRVFDIQ
+842 TVGQESNVRVFDIQ

-863 EAVFFVGIDQLATLH
+863 EAVFFVGIDQLAALH

-898 VTCQGSLPPAIESLR
+898 VTCDSALPPAIESLR
-913 THFCQNWQQGD
+913 AHFGQDWQAPGSQQAGTEQ